1 MNKVST
7 SCGLSIIEDSYG
19 KKPEENLKL
28 YIWHIKKVNLIT
40 KVLVGEGVW

>member
-7 SCGLSIIEDSYG
+7 SCGLSIIKDSYR

-28 YIWHIKKVNLIT
+28 YIWQIKKVNLIT
-40 KVLVGEGVW
+40 KFLVGEGVW